1 MNVLDLVRSLYGDMT
16 PDDQGNFLFSDEV
29 IDGWLTLAGGSA
41 YRAAAIALR
50 ALAADQ
56 AYLLKVVR
64 TDDLQVDGRAV
75 AAELRQ
81 LADDYDQRAREDD
94 TEGDGTF
101 DIVAIG
107 KRSLCRPEATTWP
120 VWSGCP

>member
-1 MNVLDLVRSLYGDMT
+1 MVLGVLWYNVAYECSRLGASLYGDMT

-56 AYLLKVVR
+56 A
-64 TDDLQVDGRAV
+64 
-75 AAELRQ
+75 
-81 LADDYDQRAREDD
+81 
-94 TEGDGTF
+94 
-101 DIVAIG
+101 
-107 KRSLCRPEATTWP
+107 
-120 VWSGCP
+120 

>member
-81 LADDYDQRAREDD
+81 LADDYDQRAREED

-107 KRSLCRPEATTWP
+107 KRSLCRPKATTWP

>member
-50 ALAADQ
+50 A
-56 AYLLKVVR
+56 
-64 TDDLQVDGRAV
+64 
-75 AAELRQ
+75 
-81 LADDYDQRAREDD
+81 
-94 TEGDGTF
+94 
-101 DIVAIG
+101 
-107 KRSLCRPEATTWP
+107 
-120 VWSGCP
+120 

>member
-16 PDDQGNFLFSDEV
+16 LDDQGNFLFSDEV
-29 IDGWLTLAGGSA
+29 IDGWLTLTGGSA

-81 LADDYDQRAREDD
+81 LADDYDQRAR
-94 TEGDGTF
+94 
-101 DIVAIG
+101 
-107 KRSLCRPEATTWP
+107 
-120 VWSGCP
+120 